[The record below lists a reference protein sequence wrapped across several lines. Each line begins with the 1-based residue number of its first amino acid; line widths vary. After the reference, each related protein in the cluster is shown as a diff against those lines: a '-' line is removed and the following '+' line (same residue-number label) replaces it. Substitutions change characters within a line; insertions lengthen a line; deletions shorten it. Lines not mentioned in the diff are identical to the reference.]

1 MESELQG
8 RTKRFSLDL
17 ILVLKSFPKDYL
29 GEVIEVIGR
38 QLLKLGA
45 SIGANYREAN
55 RAEPQADFSHKVNV
69 AEKEAA
75 ETVYWLEICIEA
87 GLGAS
92 ALTQKLA
99 QETREHLAI
108 LTTIGRNSKK

>member
-1 MESELQG
+1 MKTEFEG

-17 ILVLKSFPKDYL
+17 ILVLKSFPKGYL
-29 GEVIEVIGR
+29 GEVIGR
-38 QLLKLGA
+38 QLLKSGT

-55 RAEPQADFSHKVNV
+55 RAESKADFTHKVNV

-75 ETVYWLEICIEA
+75 ETVYWLELCMEA
-87 GLGAS
+87 GLGPTADMRR
-92 ALTQKLA
+92 LTQEA
-99 QETREHLAI
+99 RELLAI

>member
-1 MESELQG
+1 MKTEFEG

-17 ILVLKSFPKDYL
+17 ILVLKSFPKGYL
-29 GEVIEVIGR
+29 GEVIGR
-38 QLLKLGA
+38 QLLKSGT

-55 RAEPQADFSHKVNV
+55 RAESKADFTHKVNV

-75 ETVYWLEICIEA
+75 ETVYWLELCIEA
-87 GLGAS
+87 GFGAS
-92 ALTQKLA
+92 AQTQKLT
-99 QETREHLAI
+99 QEARELLAI